1 MSKDDPTPSSLWLF
15 VIKFCIGIVVL
26 VGIWWELVLPTY
38 GWMLGKVTG
47 LIASTLL
54 GVPVDGVVVKV
65 DGLFNTHTML
75 EFAVGER
82 RPAMPIAQLV
92 TNIPPYIAL
101 VLATAGIALGKRLR
115 ILAYGCGILIVGHVL
130 FLCTLLRFQES
141 LLAHPQIPV
150 AIIQL
155 FLTLPFLLWIVF
167 AYWDRISALLRESA
181 EEGKK

>member
-82 RPAMPIAQLV
+82 RPAML
-92 TNIPPYIAL
+92 AL
-101 VLATAGIALGKRLR
+101 HQRVKKALDPHGIFNPGRL
-115 ILAYGCGILIVGHVL
+115 Y
-130 FLCTLLRFQES
+130 
-141 LLAHPQIPV
+141 
-150 AIIQL
+150 
-155 FLTLPFLLWIVF
+155 
-167 AYWDRISALLRESA
+167 A
-181 EEGKK
+181 EL